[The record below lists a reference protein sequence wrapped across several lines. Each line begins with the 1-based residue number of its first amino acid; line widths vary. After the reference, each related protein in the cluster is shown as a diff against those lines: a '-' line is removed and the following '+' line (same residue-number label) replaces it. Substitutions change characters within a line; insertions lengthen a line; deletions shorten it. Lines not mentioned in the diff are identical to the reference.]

1 MQKREKEIDKTHSS
15 QSKSKI
21 SNQKK
26 KRNAF
31 ALKERASKEFEAGFE
46 VKSEQV
52 CDFYAMIYTGKAN
65 DWKGAIAAVVFEG
78 EKSTRIL
85 RNVDGNLGDTCD
97 LQIFRPKEQ
106 CLL

>member
-1 MQKREKEIDKTHSS
+1 MGFQKREKDINTSCTS

-31 ALKERASKEFEAGFE
+31 ALRERASKEFEEEFE

-52 CDFYAMIYTGKAN
+52 CNFNTRIYTGKAS
-65 DWKGAIAAVVFEG
+65 DWRNAIAAVVFEG
-78 EKSTRIL
+78 EKSMWIL
-85 RNVDGNLGDTCD
+85 
-97 LQIFRPKEQ
+97 
-106 CLL
+106 